1 MATTAPDRR
10 RALAF
15 LIVFFA
21 ACSQPTDRPLQGYI
35 EGEYIRV
42 GPQFAGILQQ
52 LSVQRGDQ
60 VAAGAPFFAPQRENE
75 GAARRPAAKQL
86 RAALA
91 RLAHL
96 KTGNAAA

>member
-35 EGEYIRV
+35 EGEYNRV

-52 LSVQRGDQ
+52 LYRFTKHL
-60 VAAGAPFFAPQRENE
+60 PNP
-75 GAARRPAAKQL
+75 RRCQIL
-86 RAALA
+86 RAMMANQFTQGPNRSL
-91 RLAHL
+91 
-96 KTGNAAA
+96 GNDSNGTSYSTDVSVM